1 MGGQRGE
8 GAAHTHGQWRDAGAD
23 RRRPQDA
30 ARGPARGS
38 RAHGHQA
45 RLRAGRVR
53 HLHCARRRRAH
64 AVVSGPPH
72 RDTGSR
78 NHDGRGHGQRGP
90 APSPPAG
97 LRRARRRPVRLLH
110 PGHSPH
116 RAGAPRGQSRPEPR
130 RGAGGAG
137 RQSLPLHRL
146 HEDPRRRRAGGAP
159 HEGGERMT
167 PGKFSVI
174 GQSLPKIDAWAKVT
188 GETRF
193 ADDLVLPRMA
203 YAKLL
208 RSPHAHALIKRIDTS
223 RAKAI
228 PGVYAVITGHDLP
241 RVKFGILPVS
251 QDEEALC
258 VEKVRMVG
266 DAVAAVAAV
275 DEETAE
281 RAARLIEVEYEPLR
295 PLMSIQEYGDGPN
308 IHKAVALQFGDVN
321 EALAASHLVRE
332 DVFFFEGNTHL
343 PMEQHAAVAH
353 WGPDG
358 KLTLWSST
366 QTPHYVHRLLG
377 KILDVPQ
384 AHIRV
389 VAAPVGGG
397 FGGKL
402 DPFAH
407 EIAACKL
414 SQLAGRPVKI
424 ALTREEVFY
433 VHRGRH
439 PVLMWIKTGFTKDG
453 AITGMHFRSWL
464 DGGAYGSYGVAST
477 FYTGA
482 LQTVTY
488 KIPVY
493 KFEGAR
499 IFTNKP
505 PCGPKRGHG
514 TPQPRFAME
523 CQIDKAAEQLGL
535 DPADMRRRNLVEPFT
550 KTANH
555 LTVSTIGLGECID
568 RVVEASGWR
577 QKRGKLSPG
586 RGVGIACSSYLTG
599 AGTAVYWNDMPH
611 SGVVVR
617 ADRSGLVAILCGATD
632 IGQGS
637 DSVLAYLVAEVL
649 GIEPVDVR
657 VHPADTDLT
666 PVDLG
671 SYSSRVTLMAG
682 NAAIQA
688 TTRLREKIFAA
699 AARKLE
705 VAPDRLEA
713 RGRRV
718 FVADDPDR
726 GMTFAEAVA
735 LGESMHGVLAFP
747 GSYAPPKRAGKYKGG
762 GVGPSPCYSYSACV
776 VEVEVDADTG
786 DVKPIE
792 IWIAH
797 DIGRSLNPLLVE
809 GQVEGSVYMGLGEV
823 LMEEQVFRKGV
834 HKFPS
839 MLEYKSPTTLETP
852 EIHTILVETD
862 DPEGPYGAKEA
873 GQGPLL
879 PVIPA
884 IANAI
889 HHALGIRID
898 EVPITPDKIL
908 KALDLKRAGKPARVG
923 PERLPLLTFKAPL
936 VVESAFGQPAD
947 AVVKRPF
954 AQ

>member
-1 MGGQRGE
+1 VTKR
-8 GAAHTHGQWRDAGAD
+8 
-23 RRRPQDA
+23 
-30 ARGPARGS
+30 
-38 RAHGHQA
+38 
-45 RLRAGRVR
+45 
-53 HLHCARRRRAH
+53 
-64 AVVSGPPH
+64 
-72 RDTGSR
+72 
-78 NHDGRGHGQRGP
+78 
-90 APSPPAG
+90 
-97 LRRARRRPVRLLH
+97 
-110 PGHSPH
+110 
-116 RAGAPRGQSRPEPR
+116 
-130 RGAGGAG
+130 
-137 RQSLPLHRL
+137 
-146 HEDPRRRRAGGAP
+146 
-159 HEGGERMT
+159 
-167 PGKFSVI
+167 FSVI
-174 GQSLPKIDAWAKVT
+174 GKSLPKIDAWAKVT
-188 GETRF
+188 GDTKF

-203 YAKLL
+203 FGKIL
-208 RSPHAHALIKRIDTS
+208 RSPHPHARIKSIDTT
-223 RAKAI
+223 RASALA
-228 PGVYAVITGHDLP
+228 GVYAVITGRDLP

-258 VEKVRMVG
+258 VDKVRMVG
-266 DAVAAVAAV
+266 DPVAAVAAM

-281 RAARLIEVEYEPLR
+281 RATELIAVDYEPLR
-295 PLMSIQEYGDGPN
+295 SLMSIEDSLAHPEVRIHEYGDAPN
-308 IHKAVALQFGDVN
+308 VHKAVALQFGDV
-321 EALAASHLVRE
+321 EAALAAADLVRE
-332 DVFFFEGNTHL
+332 DVFYFEGNTHL
-343 PMEQHAAVAH
+343 PMEQHAAVAQ

-377 KILDVPQ
+377 KILDMPQ

-389 VAAPVGGG
+389 IAAPVGGG

-407 EIAACKL
+407 EIVACKL
-414 SQLAGRPVKI
+414 SQLTGRPVKI
-424 ALTREEVFY
+424 TLTREEVFY

-439 PVLMWIKTGFTKDG
+439 PVLMWVKTGFRRDG
-453 AITGMHFRSWL
+453 GITGMHFRSWL

-488 KIPVY
+488 KIPAY

-535 DPADMRRRNLVEPFT
+535 DPADMRRRNLAEPFT

-555 LTVSTIGLGECID
+555 LTVTTIGLGECID

-577 QKRGKLSPG
+577 QKWKALPPGKG
-586 RGVGIACSSYLTG
+586 IGIACSSYLTG

-617 ADRSGLVAILCGATD
+617 ADRSGGVSVLCGATD

-637 DSVLAYLVAEVL
+637 DSILAYLVAEVL
-649 GIEPVDVR
+649 GIAPKDIR
-657 VHPADTDLT
+657 VHVADTDLT

-688 TTRLREKIFAA
+688 AERLRACIFDAV
-699 AARKLE
+699 ARKLE
-705 VAPDRLEA
+705 VEPERLAA
-713 RGRRV
+713 RDGRV
-718 FVADDPDR
+718 FVTDDEES
-726 GMTFAEAVA
+726 GMTFAEAVVLA
-735 LGESMHGVLAFP
+735 ESRHGVLSFP

-776 VEVEVDADTG
+776 VEVDVDADTG
-786 DVKPIE
+786 EVKPTE

-797 DIGRSLNPLLVE
+797 DIGRALNPLLVE
-809 GQVEGSVYMGLGEV
+809 GQVEGSIYMGLGEV

-862 DPEGPYGAKEA
+862 DPEGPFGAKEA

-879 PVIPA
+879 PIIPA
-884 IANAI
+884 VANAVF
-889 HHALGIRID
+889 AAVGVRVD
-898 EVPITPDKIL
+898 ETPITPDKVIRGL
-908 KALDLKRAGKPARVG
+908 ELKRQGKSPRVG
-923 PERLPLLTFKAPL
+923 PDRLPLVRFPEPRA
-936 VVESAFGQPAD
+936 VESAFGLPAEGITE
-947 AVVKRPF
+947 RPF
-954 AQ
+954 SS

>member
-1 MGGQRGE
+1 MKNNK
-8 GAAHTHGQWRDAGAD
+8 
-23 RRRPQDA
+23 
-30 ARGPARGS
+30 
-38 RAHGHQA
+38 
-45 RLRAGRVR
+45 L
-53 HLHCARRRRAH
+53 
-64 AVVSGPPH
+64 
-72 RDTGSR
+72 
-78 NHDGRGHGQRGP
+78 
-90 APSPPAG
+90 
-97 LRRARRRPVRLLH
+97 
-110 PGHSPH
+110 
-116 RAGAPRGQSRPEPR
+116 
-130 RGAGGAG
+130 
-137 RQSLPLHRL
+137 
-146 HEDPRRRRAGGAP
+146 
-159 HEGGERMT
+159 
-167 PGKFSVI
+167 SVI

-188 GETRF
+188 GETKF
-193 ADDLVLPRMA
+193 ADDMVLPRMA
-203 YAKLL
+203 HGKLL
-208 RSPHAHALIKRIDTS
+208 RSPHPHAIIKRIDTA
-223 RAKAI
+223 RAAAL

-275 DEETAE
+275 DEETAD
-281 RAARLIEVEYEPLR
+281 RAARLIEVEYEPLK
-295 PLMSIQEYGDGPN
+295 PLMSIEESLANPDVRIHEYGDGPN
-308 IHKAVALQFGDVN
+308 VHKAVSLQFGDV
-321 EALAASHLVRE
+321 EAAFAGSHLVRE

-366 QTPHYVHRLLG
+366 QTPHYVHRLLA
-377 KILDVPQ
+377 KILDMPQ

-407 EIAACKL
+407 EIAACRL
-414 SQLAGRPVKI
+414 SQLTGRPVKI
-424 ALTREEVFY
+424 TLTREEVFY

-439 PVLMWIKTGFTKDG
+439 PVLMWVKTGFTKNG

-493 KFEGAR
+493 KFEGVR

-535 DPADMRRRNLVEPFT
+535 DPADMRRRNLAEPFT

-555 LTVSTIGLGECID
+555 LTVTTIGLGECID
-568 RVVEASGWR
+568 RAVEASGWR
-577 QKRGKLSPG
+577 EKRGKLPPG
-586 RGVGIACSSYLTG
+586 RGIGIACSSYLTG
-599 AGTAVYWNDMPH
+599 AGTAIYWNDMPH
-611 SGVVVR
+611 SGVVLR
-617 ADRSGLVAILCGATD
+617 ADRSGLVAVLCGATD

-649 GIEPVDVR
+649 GIEPKDIR

-688 TTRLREKIFAA
+688 AMRLRDKIFEAV
-699 AARKLE
+699 ARKLG
-705 VAPDRLEA
+705 VAADTLVA
-713 RGRRV
+713 RDRRV
-718 FVADDPDR
+718 FIEDQEDKGVS
-726 GMTFAEAVA
+726 FAEAVV

-776 VEVEVDADTG
+776 VEVDVDVDTG
-786 DVKPIE
+786 EVKPRE

-797 DIGRSLNPLLVE
+797 DVGRALNPLLVE

-834 HKFPS
+834 HKAPS

-852 EIHTILVETD
+852 EIHTILIETD
-862 DPEGPYGAKEA
+862 DPEGPFGAKEA

-884 IANAI
+884 VANAV
-889 HHALGIRID
+889 HNAVGVRID
-898 EVPITPDKIL
+898 EIPISPDKVL
-908 KALDLKRAGKPARVG
+908 RALDLKRQGKPARIG
-923 PERLPLLTFKAPL
+923 PEKLPLFKFPEARA
-936 VVESAFGQPAD
+936 VESAFGQPAEKI
-947 AVVKRPF
+947 AERPFGPQRPF
-954 AQ
+954 AK

>member
-1 MGGQRGE
+1 MS
-8 GAAHTHGQWRDAGAD
+8 T
-23 RRRPQDA
+23 
-30 ARGPARGS
+30 
-38 RAHGHQA
+38 
-45 RLRAGRVR
+45 
-53 HLHCARRRRAH
+53 
-64 AVVSGPPH
+64 
-72 RDTGSR
+72 
-78 NHDGRGHGQRGP
+78 
-90 APSPPAG
+90 
-97 LRRARRRPVRLLH
+97 
-110 PGHSPH
+110 
-116 RAGAPRGQSRPEPR
+116 
-130 RGAGGAG
+130 
-137 RQSLPLHRL
+137 
-146 HEDPRRRRAGGAP
+146 
-159 HEGGERMT
+159 
-167 PGKFSVI
+167 GKFSVI

-208 RSPHAHALIKRIDTS
+208 RSPHAHALIKRIDTAQA
-223 RAKAI
+223 RAL

-258 VEKVRMVG
+258 VDKVRMVG

-281 RAARLIEVEYEPLR
+281 RAARLIDVEYEPLK
-295 PLMSIQEYGDGPN
+295 PLMSIQESLANPDVRIHEYGDGPN
-308 IHKAVALQFGDVN
+308 IHKAVALQFGDV
-321 EALAASHLVRE
+321 EAAFSGSHLVRE

-384 AHIRV
+384 AHVRV

-414 SQLAGRPVKI
+414 SQLTCRPVKI

-439 PVLMWIKTGFTKDG
+439 PVLMWIKTGFTRDG

-535 DPADMRRRNLVEPFT
+535 DPADMRRRNLAQPFT

-577 QKRGKLSPG
+577 EKRGKLPPG
-586 RGVGIACSSYLTG
+586 RGMGIACSSYLTG
-599 AGTAVYWNDMPH
+599 AGTAIYWNDMPH

-649 GIEPVDVR
+649 GIQPMDVR

-688 TTRLREKIFAA
+688 TTRLRDRIFEA

-705 VAPDRLEA
+705 VTPDRLAA
-713 RGRRV
+713 RDRRV
-718 FVADDPDR
+718 FVADEPEK

-776 VEVEVDADTG
+776 VEVTVDAETG
-786 DVKPIE
+786 EVKPTE

-809 GQVEGSVYMGLGEV
+809 GQVEGSIYMGLGEV

-834 HKFPS
+834 HKAPS

-862 DPEGPYGAKEA
+862 DPEGPFGAKEA

-884 IANAI
+884 VTNAV
-889 HHALGIRID
+889 HDAVGVRID
-898 EVPITPDKIL
+898 ETPISPEKIL
-908 KALDLKRAGKPARVG
+908 KALELGRQGKSPRVG
-923 PERLPLLTFKAPL
+923 PDKLPLFKFPEPRA
-936 VVESAFGQPAD
+936 VESAFGQPAENITE
-947 AVVKRPF
+947 RPF
-954 AQ
+954 GK